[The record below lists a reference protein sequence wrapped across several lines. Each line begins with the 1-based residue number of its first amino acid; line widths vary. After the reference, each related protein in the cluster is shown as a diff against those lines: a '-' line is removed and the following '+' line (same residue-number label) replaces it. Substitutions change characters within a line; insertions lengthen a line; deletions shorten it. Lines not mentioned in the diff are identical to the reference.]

1 MNRPPAPAPPTSERS
16 ALGRRPRLALA
27 LTGLVFLILA
37 LAPASALPAAST
49 LAPAIPAAPHGAG
62 PALSPMSLPEAH
74 PPLLSNQ
81 TFSPPCYKIDT
92 TVCVS
97 IENASETN
105 IIPPVGSFVSS
116 QEPNATTDMPLV
128 IKSHNPLNWQNNP
141 KAGPNSPIALN
152 VTGVLWNG
160 DLYYSTYDGTTWH
173 SDSPASWW
181 NQLSNVSQNLTYPYW
196 YTVVFSAKG
205 SNGAPNFF
213 PGMTVKWW
221 IYLTYNESVNATTT
235 YVHHLSPTFQ
245 FTFGGAWPFSPY
257 PGSYQYAGSTAT
269 TEDVNFTQTPFE
281 PNFNDSV
288 TIVLNTTQ
296 ADVLSNA
303 TIGSNTYLDLTESLN
318 GTLLNTATFAFPV
331 SPSGG
336 FGAVSTVVVIPA
348 AYAQTP
354 YAIVTY
360 TISARDVS
368 NDLLVTPPVSYL
380 VGGNGSFLSGVF
392 VDDLAISATPS
403 TVLAESVGQ
412 AVLTPGQPLNLSLV
426 SRNPGTAISA
436 AEIVYTLSY
445 PLLHETVQ
453 LTLPFHRLTSID
465 FAAQIPGLPLAAWV
479 NFTLYAWDFTEHL
492 ETSPLFGYH
501 TPDLVNSVPSLPGN
515 SSFFYVDVYDNGT
528 GSWVSGAHVQIFGLG
543 GVYNIVSNT
552 SYGVAYPNETGA
564 PFTPLLLAAN
574 ATYVVT
580 LTDPY
585 FVPSGGRAPDN
596 INVTVLGLHSMVA
609 HQTLL
614 AGSDYTVVQ
623 EGNSVVFWLNATPPP
638 PGPSPTVSSGNAV
651 PIGAIIGVVAALVV
665 SIPLLQWWAKIRAR
679 RKAEEKRVTL

>member
-1 MNRPPAPAPPTSERS
+1 MNRLACPAPPRSEPT
-16 ALGRRPRLALA
+16 APGRRPRWAIVFA
-27 LTGLVFLILA
+27 GLVFLVLA
-37 LAPASALPAAST
+37 MAPASALSGASG
-49 LAPAIPAAPHGAG
+49 LQLAIPAAPHASVALAATEPH
-62 PALSPMSLPEAH
+62 PA
-74 PPLLSNQ
+74 LLSNR
-81 TFSPPCYKIDT
+81 TFNPPCYKIDT

-97 IENASETN
+97 IASQNETN

-116 QEPNATTDMPLV
+116 QQPNATTDLNLV
-128 IKSHNPLNWQNNP
+128 IKSHNPLNWPNNP

-173 SDSPASWW
+173 SDSPSSFW
-181 NQLSNVSQNLTYPYW
+181 NQLTNVTQNLTYPYW
-196 YTVVFSAKG
+196 YSVVFSAKG
-205 SNGAPNFF
+205 TNAAPNFF

-221 IYLTYNESVNATTT
+221 IYLTYNESINATTT
-235 YVHHLSPTFQ
+235 YVHHVSPTFQ
-245 FTFGGAWPFSPY
+245 FTYSGAWPFSPY
-257 PGSYQYAGSTAT
+257 PGSYQYAGTTAT
-269 TEDVNFTQTPFE
+269 TEDINVTQTPLA

-288 TIVLNTTQ
+288 TVVLNTTQ

-303 TIGSNTYLDLTESLN
+303 TIGTNTYLDLTETLN
-318 GTLLNTATFAFPV
+318 GTVLNTATFLFPV
-331 SPSGG
+331 TTTGG
-336 FGAVSTVVVIPA
+336 FGVVSSTVVIPA
-348 AYAQTP
+348 SYAQNP
-354 YAIVTY
+354 YAVVTY
-360 TISARDVS
+360 TLSVRDVS
-368 NDLLVTPPVSYL
+368 NDLLVTPPTQYL

-403 TVLAESVGQ
+403 TVLAEGVGQ
-412 AVLTPGQPLNLSLV
+412 AVLTPGQPLNLTLQ

-436 AEIVYTLSY
+436 AEVVYTLSY

-453 LTLPFHRLTSID
+453 LTLPFHRQTSID
-465 FAAQIPGLPLAAWV
+465 FSTQMPGLPLAAWV
-479 NFTLYAWDFTEHL
+479 NFTLYAWDFAEHL
-492 ETSPLFGYH
+492 ETSPQFGYH
-501 TPDLVNSVPSLPGN
+501 TPDLATDLPSMPGN
-515 SSFFYVDVYDNGT
+515 ASFFYVDVFDNGT
-528 GSWVSGAHVQIFGLG
+528 GGWVTGAHVQIYGLG
-543 GVYNIVSNT
+543 GVYNVVTNT

-564 PFTPLLLAAN
+564 PFTPLLVAAN

-585 FVPSGGRAPDN
+585 FVPAGGHAPDN

-638 PGPSPTVSSGNAV
+638 PAPSPTVSSGNAV
-651 PIGAIIGVVAALVV
+651 PIGAIVGVVAALLISV
-665 SIPLLQWWAKIRAR
+665 PLLLWWGQIRAR